1 MKLSAKLLTGLAFVA
16 LMGIAVVGLS
26 NNSASAAVDGKVYV
40 TNYAAALTTEAGNPD
55 STANHKAPTK
65 RTTATTVYGTY
76 PSFVT
81 TGTSARDIVANS
93 NIFVVTVLDADVN
106 TTTIVT
112 SDHGTANSS
121 GYETDDAWAASDNV
135 EQGFG
140 SGFETVG
147 EQVRI
152 TFEDVTKPIVGAAS
166 TVKAYTTG
174 TDTEVTNVS
183 IAIFEAVSYTHL
195 TLPTI
200 LLV

>member
-16 LMGIAVVGLS
+16 LIGIAVVGLS

-40 TNYAAALTTEAGNPD
+40 TNYASALTTEAGNPD

-93 NIFVVTVLDADVN
+93 NIFVVTVLDADIN

-112 SDHGTANSS
+112 SDNGGG
-121 GYETDDAWAASDNV
+121 GYDTDDAWSDADV
-135 EQGFG
+135 LQLAG
-140 SGFETVG
+140 SGFESVG
-147 EQVRI
+147 EQLRI
-152 TFEDVTKPIVGAAS
+152 QFEDVDLSLIH
-166 TVKAYTTG
+166 
-174 TDTEVTNVS
+174 
-183 IAIFEAVSYTHL
+183 I
-195 TLPTI
+195 
-200 LLV
+200 